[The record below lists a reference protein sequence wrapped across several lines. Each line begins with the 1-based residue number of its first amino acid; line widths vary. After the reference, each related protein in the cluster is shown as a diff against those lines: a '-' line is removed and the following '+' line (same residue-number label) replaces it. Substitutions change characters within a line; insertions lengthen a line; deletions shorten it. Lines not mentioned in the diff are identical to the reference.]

1 MLGLAPESYNAT
13 AYFDSLA
20 ASEGSEDN
28 STSSLPEVTHWAN
41 RAYPN
46 TTLVHQEDLGN
57 TGFVTGYLLDDI
69 STAVLSIP
77 SFNSDVEPFSEVL
90 RNFIANASDAEA
102 KRLIIDLQQNDGGQT
117 SLALEA
123 YRWVWPPRKSPQPAS
138 N

>member
-1 MLGLAPESYNAT
+1 LTTGGDFYNFYVLGLAPESYNAT

-20 ASEGSEDN
+20 TSEGSEDN
-28 STSSLPEVTHWAN
+28 STSSTPEVTHWAN

-77 SFNSDVEPFSEVL
+77 TFNSDVEPFSAVL
-90 RNFIANASDAEA
+90 GKFIANASDAEA

-117 SLALEA
+117 SLALAA
-123 YRWVWPPRKSPQPAS
+123 YRRV
-138 N
+138 